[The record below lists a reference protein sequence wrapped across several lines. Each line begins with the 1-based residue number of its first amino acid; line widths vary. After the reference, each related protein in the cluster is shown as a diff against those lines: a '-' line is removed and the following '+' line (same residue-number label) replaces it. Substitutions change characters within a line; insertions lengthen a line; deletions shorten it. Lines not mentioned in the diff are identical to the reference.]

1 MVIIQECRRICNYQ
15 NNKRTKGFRQAPRKS
30 DIMKIIIRDY
40 TKKTIQDLTGD
51 GYILLQNAFFV
62 NLEMPSFPD
71 LLLLMQLRDHTK
83 KTIQDLT
90 KNGYCLLDFSKLRDA
105 LLSRLTQFK
114 ERRGGEPNT
123 KTVGRQG
130 QNSFCSKIKWKEF
143 LCNTKV
149 AYFLASKI
157 AKLVP
162 VIIPTDCLKALSIL
176 TYVEVRRSVGINPNN
191 VFPNTK
197 NSMGHV
203 IGWDYVNR
211 KWQEGGLE
219 RKRNASSKGY

>member
-1 MVIIQECRRICNYQ
+1 
-15 NNKRTKGFRQAPRKS
+15 
-30 DIMKIIIRDY
+30 MKIIISNY

-114 ERRGGEPNT
+114 ERRGGEPST
-123 KTVGRQG
+123 MTVGRQE
-130 QNSFCSKIKWKEF
+130 QNSFCSRLNEKSF
-143 LCNTKV
+143 C
-149 AYFLASKI
+149 
-157 AKLVP
+157 
-162 VIIPTDCLKALSIL
+162 VI
-176 TYVEVRRSVGINPNN
+176 
-191 VFPNTK
+191 
-197 NSMGHV
+197 
-203 IGWDYVNR
+203 
-211 KWQEGGLE
+211 
-219 RKRNASSKGY
+219 

>member
-1 MVIIQECRRICNYQ
+1 
-15 NNKRTKGFRQAPRKS
+15 
-30 DIMKIIIRDY
+30 MKIIIRNY

-114 ERRGGEPNT
+114 ERRGGEPST
-123 KTVGRQG
+123 KTVDRKE
-130 QNSFCSKIKWKEF
+130 QNSFCSRLNEKSF
-143 LCNTKV
+143 C
-149 AYFLASKI
+149 
-157 AKLVP
+157 
-162 VIIPTDCLKALSIL
+162 VIQK
-176 TYVEVRRSVGINPNN
+176 
-191 VFPNTK
+191 
-197 NSMGHV
+197 
-203 IGWDYVNR
+203 
-211 KWQEGGLE
+211 
-219 RKRNASSKGY
+219 